1 MNPIAVPE
9 NQINVEVNPNY
20 FIGLAILIVV
30 LIVSWI
36 IFKQILKYIRKNN
49 KFPEEWRPIVLA
61 LTIPKIS
68 KDKDGEETIQK
79 NHEAISMAENL
90 FSTLGGL
97 DAQRGFKAW
106 LYGRTD
112 VFAMEMV
119 ANKGMIE
126 FYLAVPEINKDF
138 VTQQLHAIYPHINI
152 DTIEDYNI
160 FQAQSHV
167 AAAVLKFKRE
177 YIFPIK
183 TYLKLEN
190 DPLNIITTSLGKIDE
205 TEGAAVQLI
214 IRSAHRRWHYMGNKV
229 ASTMQ
234 QGKSLSQAMQS
245 VGFGSKA
252 GKLFNFV
259 LNLLKATRE
268 SAGSDGMDKP
278 PMRQI
283 SPMEQE
289 LIKNIEEKS
298 AKAGLDVNLRVI
310 VSANSEQVANA
321 KLNDMLNSFSQFSM
335 FQQGNS
341 FKIWQP
347 KKESK
352 RNQIIHDYI
361 YRNFDEKYKMI
372 MNTEEA
378 VSLWHM
384 PLFNNATPN
393 IRWLGA
399 RKAAPP
405 VNLPNE
411 GIILGKSEYR
421 GITREVR
428 MKRAD
433 RRRHVYIIG
442 QTGVGKSTVMKNMM
456 IQDMQNGEGCCVID
470 PHGDF
475 ALDMLKNIPKERAED
490 VIYFNP
496 MDTERP
502 MSLNM
507 LEYSSP
513 EQKTFVVNEL
523 LSIFDKLYDL
533 KATGG
538 PMFEQYMRNAL
549 LLIMDDPESGM
560 TLMEIPR
567 VLADEDFRALKL
579 SKCNNQSVKD
589 FWEKEAQKAGG
600 EAALANMVPYITSKL
615 TPFIANDLMRPIIA
629 QQTSSIDFR
638 KAMDEGKIFIVN
650 LTKGKLGDINSSLL
664 GMIIVGKILLA
675 SLSRVDMDEDKR
687 KDFYLYIDEFQN
699 FTTDSIAIILSE
711 ARKYKLNLIIAH
723 QYIGQ
728 LTKNND
734 TTIRDAVFGNVGTTI
749 AYRVGV
755 DDAEILSKQF
765 APVFDQ
771 YDVVNVPKYTA
782 YTKLLID
789 NANPPA
795 FNISFEQEPKGSQEM
810 ADAVIQLS
818 RLKYGRPREQ
828 VEADIKKRAQ
838 MGTKLPSTPEKIM

>member
-1 MNPIAVPE
+1 MNPIEVPE
-9 NQINVEVNPNY
+9 SQYNVEVDTNY
-20 FIGLAILIVV
+20 FLFLIIALVVLAIL
-30 LIVSWI
+30 WI
-36 IFKQILKYIRKNN
+36 IFKQVIKYIRKNN
-49 KFPEEWRPIVLA
+49 KFPEEWRPVVLS
-61 LTIPKIS
+61 LSVPKI
-68 KDKDGEETIQK
+68 KTEGEETIQK

-97 DAQRGFKAW
+97 EAQRGFKAW

-112 VFAMEMV
+112 VFSMEMV

-126 FYLAVPEINKDF
+126 FYLAVPQINKDF
-138 VTQQLHAIYPHINI
+138 VVQQLHAIYPHINI
-152 DTIEDYNI
+152 DVIEDYNI
-160 FQAQSHV
+160 FQPQSHV
-167 AAAVLKFKRE
+167 VAAALKFSRE
-177 YIFPIK
+177 FIFPIK
-183 TYLKLEN
+183 TYTKLEN

-205 TEGAAVQLI
+205 TEGAAVQLVM
-214 IRSAHRRWHYMGNKV
+214 RSAYKKWHYMGNKV

-234 QGKSLSQAMQS
+234 QGKSLEEALAS
-245 VGFGSKA
+245 VGMGSKS
-252 GKLFNFV
+252 GKIFNFIFK
-259 LNLLKATRE
+259 LIKAASN
-268 SAGSDGMDKP
+268 SATSDGMNTP
-278 PMRQI
+278 PVRQI

-321 KLNDMLNSFSQFSM
+321 KLNDMLNSFGQFSM

-347 KKESK
+347 KKQVK
-352 RNQIIHDYI
+352 RDKIVHDYI

-384 PLFNNATPN
+384 PLPNNATPN

-399 RKAAPP
+399 KKAAPP
-405 VNLPNE
+405 VNLPTE
-411 GIILGKSEYR
+411 GVILGKSEYR
-421 GITREVR
+421 GITRQIR
-428 MKRAD
+428 LKRAD

-475 ALDMLKNIPKERAED
+475 AMDMLKNVPKERAED

-496 MDTERP
+496 TDTERP
-502 MSLNM
+502 LALNM
-507 LEYSSP
+507 LEYNSP

-579 SKCNNQSVKD
+579 SKCKNQSVKD

-600 EAALANMVPYITSKL
+600 EASLANMVPYITSKL

-629 QQTSSIDFR
+629 QQKSSIDFR
-638 KAMDEGKIFIVN
+638 QVMDNNKILIVN

-699 FTTDSIAIILSE
+699 FTTDSIAVILSE
-711 ARKYKLNLIIAH
+711 ARKYKLNLVIAH

-728 LTKNND
+728 LVKNND
-734 TTIRDAVFGNVGTTI
+734 TAIRDAVFGNVGTTI

-755 DDAEILSKQF
+755 DDAEILAKQF
-765 APVFDQ
+765 APVFNE

-782 YTKLLID
+782 YAKILID

-795 FNISFEQEPKGSQEM
+795 FNISFDREPEGKKEM
-810 ADAVIQLS
+810 ADAVIELS
-818 RLKYGRPREQ
+818 RLRYGRAKEEI
-828 VEADIKKRAQ
+828 EAEIKQRASAAVNVL
-838 MGTKLPSTPEKIM
+838 KKEE